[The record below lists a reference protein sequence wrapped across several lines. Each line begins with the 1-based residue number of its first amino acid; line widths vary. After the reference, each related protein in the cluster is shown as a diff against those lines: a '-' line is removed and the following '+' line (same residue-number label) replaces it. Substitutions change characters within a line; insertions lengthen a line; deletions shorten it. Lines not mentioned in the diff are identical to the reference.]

1 MPIGRSTMILFCVAL
16 ASACVRFEG
25 LPDMPAG
32 MGSDPAVYASGKK
45 DFPKHVTEARLLV
58 REANL
63 SWTLVGTAGENLAS
77 YREIREK
84 YGGIIFVGDSQIR
97 EIAWAAMQ
105 MLTPG
110 QPKLFHRQDKVFARL
125 RPPGKSACVPQ
136 TIGKTGFTASCGRR
150 AFGSKGE
157 LLKPGTEPEE
167 CSLHSPFKNKSHA
180 EAMRRLLLTQ
190 PHKWDGKLSVSETVC
205 GSDFFLSYQATWGA
219 MPVDPMTLP
228 SCLHP
233 RNGGS
238 GDGRFM
244 LPHRN
249 SGKDKPVLWV
259 MDGCGLHE
267 MEFCDPRRWQL
278 AQHVL
283 PRFPDNLLSSGTVV
297 WQTVGAGFLM
307 KAAKRF
313 KGECS
318 DINADQVAATELSY
332 LQPKGVRVYN
342 YTKLAL
348 QYAPMM
354 FDAIHFT
361 YYWVPCAYTFPEM
374 ARLVAQLAFQQAV
387 GRPVEVCGPNTP
399 VGPPRVIDPAE
410 GAPRLG
416 EPGGTHVSLAQD
428 AEQALGAYAAAL
440 RLSGKAVPA
449 GVSGA
454 KGGKK
459 GEKPKKGAHGGGG
472 GGGGGGGD
480 ALAKVNAAL
489 LAEQTS
495 LQQQREAQQQL
506 VASAVK
512 DAQAAQARQEAE
524 LAPMKELGPAL
535 QSAIHKVA
543 AEFGSKKRQ
552 GELESAIAKLAK
564 QYHAHSD

>member
-1 MPIGRSTMILFCVAL
+1 M
-16 ASACVRFEG
+16 
-25 LPDMPAG
+25 
-32 MGSDPAVYASGKK
+32 
-45 DFPKHVTEARLLV
+45 
-58 REANL
+58 
-63 SWTLVGTAGENLAS
+63 
-77 YREIREK
+77 
-84 YGGIIFVGDSQIR
+84 
-97 EIAWAAMQ
+97 
-105 MLTPG
+105 
-110 QPKLFHRQDKVFARL
+110 
-125 RPPGKSACVPQ
+125 
-136 TIGKTGFTASCGRR
+136 
-150 AFGSKGE
+150 
-157 LLKPGTEPEE
+157 
-167 CSLHSPFKNKSHA
+167 
-180 EAMRRLLLTQ
+180 
-190 PHKWDGKLSVSETVC
+190 
-205 GSDFFLSYQATWGA
+205 
-219 MPVDPMTLP
+219 
-228 SCLHP
+228 
-233 RNGGS
+233 
-238 GDGRFM
+238 
-244 LPHRN
+244 
-249 SGKDKPVLWV
+249 
-259 MDGCGLHE
+259 
-267 MEFCDPRRWQL
+267 
-278 AQHVL
+278 
-283 PRFPDNLLSSGTVV
+283 V

-489 LAEQTS
+489 LAERTS